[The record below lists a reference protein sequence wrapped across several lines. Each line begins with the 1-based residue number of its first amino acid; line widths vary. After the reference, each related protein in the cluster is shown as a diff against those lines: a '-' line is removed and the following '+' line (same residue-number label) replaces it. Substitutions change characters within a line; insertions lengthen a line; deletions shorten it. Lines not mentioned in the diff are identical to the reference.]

1 MNIEK
6 YSCIRS
12 CICLR
17 AYMVLLFY
25 AMVGVP
31 AGMLGRGVVMGTSWG
46 VGSVGGAELGV
57 GTSSGGGGVSDEC
70 MEVI

>member
-1 MNIEK
+1 
-6 YSCIRS
+6 
-12 CICLR
+12 
-17 AYMVLLFY
+17 
-25 AMVGVP
+25 MVGVP